1 MLLDRGPRATS
12 LVAGLL
18 GLAATFLLALDLLP
32 RPRLRRRRH
41 PRHRASPFAPTLT
54 GKLLATLAGKVDLQ
68 EHARAYINRRLLRRA
83 TSPRPSTARP
93 PWCGPRSSPSA
104 GSASSSASSSPRAP
118 SPPCA
123 SSRCPW
129 TSRARP
135 KLILQAGAVV
145 LALLLPLSL
154 VALGAAVVR
163 AFLSLRP
170 PGPRTPASRRP
181 PARPPPTLGAIPL
194 FARLPPAERQALS
207 SVGEERHFKKSSTLV
222 AQGAQGD
229 RFFAILAGH
238 VSVHVEA
245 DSGLSREV
253 ARLGPGDCFGEA
265 ALLGEGKRTA
275 TVKAEEDVTV
285 LSLGKDA
292 FARLA
297 GQLGAAQ
304 LSGVIRT
311 SAALKRSSFFGALP
325 AERLS
330 SLAFRLAP
338 RPVTQGEVLID
349 FGQRGEACYLVS
361 EGKFEV
367 LGEEGKPVATLG
379 PGDHFGEVALLR
391 DVPRTATVRAVE
403 PGVVLSL
410 SREDF
415 LAAVTRDLGLSRRL
429 EALAALRVE
438 ASR

>member
-1 MLLDRGPRATS
+1 MDEQG
-12 LVAGLL
+12 
-18 GLAATFLLALDLLP
+18 AA
-32 RPRLRRRRH
+32 
-41 PRHRASPFAPTLT
+41 
-54 GKLLATLAGKVDLQ
+54 
-68 EHARAYINRRLLRRA
+68 
-83 TSPRPSTARP
+83 
-93 PWCGPRSSPSA
+93 
-104 GSASSSASSSPRAP
+104 
-118 SPPCA
+118 
-123 SSRCPW
+123 
-129 TSRARP
+129 

-170 PGPRTPASRRP
+170 PKATDAGVA
-181 PARPPPTLGAIPL
+181 PPTGTAKTDLGTIPL
-194 FARLPPAERQALS
+194 FARLPDTERQALAA
-207 SVGEERHFKKSSTLV
+207 VGEERHFKKASTLV

-275 TVKAEEDVTV
+275 TVKAEDDVTV

-311 SAALKRSSFFGALP
+311 SAALKKQRLLRRAAGRAPLLP
-325 AERLS
+325 RVP
-330 SLAFRLAP
+330 P
-338 RPVTQGEVLID
+338 RAAARHSGEVLIEL
-349 FGQRGEACYLVS
+349 GQKGEACFLVS

-367 LGEEGKPVATLG
+367 LGDEGKTVATLG

-410 SREDF
+410 SREEF
-415 LAAVTRDLGLSRRL
+415 LSAVTRDLGLSRRL
-429 EALAALRVE
+429 EALAAQRVE